1 MSSIITKEKLIEHPL
16 EEVFD
21 LDAGTTMV
29 EYSEVLPAEVVA
41 MPNYDQKDDEIE
53 GKLEEI
59 YTTAM
64 GQVAVIGD
72 EMERVEGRFK
82 ARIGEVTATML
93 NVALG
98 AVREKSVLKMH
109 KDKLTPAQQ
118 AASTPHTVNN
128 NLIVAD
134 RNELLRLMIDKAAAN
149 KK

>member
-1 MSSIITKEKLIEHPL
+1 MSIITKEKLIEHPL

-21 LDAGTTMV
+21 MDAGTTMV
-29 EYSEVLPAEVVA
+29 EYTEVVPAEVVT
-41 MPNYDQKDDEIE
+41 MPNYDVKDDEIE

-59 YTTAM
+59 YTVAM
-64 GQVAVIGD
+64 GQVTVIGD

-118 AASTPHTVNN
+118 AANTPHTVNN

-134 RNELLRLMIDKAAAN
+134 RNELLRLMIDKAAAA

>member
-1 MSSIITKEKLIEHPL
+1 MSIITKEKLVHHPL
-16 EEVFD
+16 EDV
-21 LDAGTTMV
+21 LDIDPGTTMV
-29 EYSEVLPAEVVA
+29 EYREVVPAEIVV
-41 MPNYDQKDDEIE
+41 MPTYDQKDNEIE

-59 YTTAM
+59 YSTAM
-64 GQVAVIGD
+64 GQVTAIGD

-98 AVREKSVLKMH
+98 AVREKSMLKQH

-118 AASTPHTVNN
+118 AANTPHTVNN

-134 RNELLRLMIDKAAAN
+134 RNELLRLMIDKAAAS